1 MNGNFPL
8 LAQGCQQPGA
18 RDFPQLLFLENRR
31 KIEPKEIPS
40 RLIPHL
46 LVVFT
51 RQLEI
56 LVTTLLAS
64 YYKAKLLKTKS
75 LGSLGQD

>member
-64 YYKAKLLKTKS
+64 YYKPKLLKTKS